1 MGDTSP
7 LTIEGENILFQKP
20 EQIDEICGL
29 RLKEVLNHESRNQNQ
44 NQRVKK

>member
-20 EQIDEICGL
+20 ELSDEVCGL
-29 RLKEVLNHESRNQNQ
+29 RYR
-44 NQRVKK
+44 RY

>member
-20 EQIDEICGL
+20 ELLHDFADLDIGGI
-29 RLKEVLNHESRNQNQ
+29 KP
-44 NQRVKK
+44 